1 MESVVSVVLGLATT
15 WRFWFVVIG
24 EDADF
29 IGFQQSAEIAVEE
42 VDVVFVLRNIAFMK
56 SAEGVNLASQP
67 STTGLSH
74 S

>member
-1 MESVVSVVLGLATT
+1 M
-15 WRFWFVVIG
+15 VID